1 MDIIIILI
9 IASLLMAGGFLVAFF
24 WSVRDGQYDDDI
36 TPSMRVLIEED
47 MLGCEIED
55 DSLVNTNK
63 LKTHNK
69 SNSF

>member
-36 TPSMRVLIEED
+36 TPSMRILIEDD
-47 MLGCEIED
+47 MLGTDIEE
-55 DSLVNTNK
+55 SSSNT
-63 LKTHNK
+63 THTLNTHTK